1 MTTLESVSQLHY
13 RTKTITKA
21 LREAALEAA
30 TQCGYD
36 RANETLLH

>member
-1 MTTLESVSQLHY
+1 MTTLESVSHLHD

-30 TQCGYD
+30 TRWGYD
-36 RANETLLH
+36 RTDEKLLR